1 VTGLAGRGIRPT
13 SNAKAQTF
21 EVAHSSAK
29 DCDYKNELR
38 ELIERIQN
46 EHPQV
51 AARIA
56 AGSPVP

>member
-1 VTGLAGRGIRPT
+1 LAGRGIRPT

-29 DCDYKNELR
+29 DCDYENEFR
-38 ELIERIQN
+38 ELIERNQN
-46 EHPQV
+46 ENRQV

-56 AGSPVP
+56 VGIAFKG